1 MAGNRM
7 TKSEFVNAIAE
18 RSGLNKKQAATVL
31 DAVSEVVTTQLKS
44 SGEVTI
50 PGLIRLSVSTKEA
63 TPEREGINPF
73 TKEPTV
79 FKAKPAR
86 KVVKARP
93 MKALKDAV

>member
-1 MAGNRM
+1 MAANRM
-7 TKSEFVNAIAE
+7 TKSEFVNAVAE

-31 DAVSEVVTTQLKS
+31 EAVSEIETTQLKS

>member
-1 MAGNRM
+1 MAGKSM
-7 TKSEFVNAIAE
+7 TKSEFVNAIADK
-18 RSGLNKKQAATVL
+18 SGLNKKQVSSVL
-31 DAVSEVVTTQLKS
+31 DAMNTVVTDQLKR
-44 SGEVTI
+44 EVPVTI
-50 PGLIRLSVSTKEA
+50 PGLLKLNVNVKAA
-63 TPEREGINPF
+63 TPERPGINPF

>member
-63 TPEREGINPF
+63 TPERPGINPF